1 MEKEIVIKNKFG
13 LHARTALKLIE
24 KIKDSPCQITIQK
37 DNKQANAKS
46 MLSIISLG
54 ASQGSKVKITVNGR
68 DAEETMAKVID
79 IINHLEDDE

>member
-24 KIKDSPCQITIQK
+24 NIKDSPCQITIQK

-54 ASQGSKVKITVNGR
+54 ASQGSKVKITVNGP

>member
-1 MEKEIVIKNKFG
+1 
-13 LHARTALKLIE
+13 
-24 KIKDSPCQITIQK
+24 
-37 DNKQANAKS
+37 

-54 ASQGSKVKITVNGR
+54 ASQGSKVKITVNGP